1 MRRRAPRRAQSL
13 RSPPTWANATTAAN
27 PSLCAPNS
35 NDAAPSFAA
44 ARGGCPRESGRLRSE
59 PRPPAIIVNY
69 NHARPPGEY
78 QPNAGRRRGV
88 AFVSCGRVLFGRQC
102 HPADRSGCID
112 SPARGAGVT
121 SARSDRLM
129 MPSCRNDAVG
139 GEAIWS
145 YARRVRSKEATMP
158 YTFTLTATIPDAG
171 NDGAEK
177 GCQTA
182 RRKRRQE
189 DRRQKDRRQKK
200 RR

>member
-1 MRRRAPRRAQSL
+1 
-13 RSPPTWANATTAAN
+13 
-27 PSLCAPNS
+27 
-35 NDAAPSFAA
+35 
-44 ARGGCPRESGRLRSE
+44 
-59 PRPPAIIVNY
+59 
-69 NHARPPGEY
+69 
-78 QPNAGRRRGV
+78 
-88 AFVSCGRVLFGRQC
+88 
-102 HPADRSGCID
+102 
-112 SPARGAGVT
+112 
-121 SARSDRLM
+121 M

-189 DRRQKDRRQKK
+189 DRRQKDCRQKK